1 MHITPAWFIALQ
13 GGGAVFGP
21 LLQQGKLRHG
31 ARCVSKEPVNYA
43 SGPYGHV
50 SHAHPCPA
58 PSCTLT
64 CGKGSWG
71 APFGEK
77 RGAGVHCR
85 RGVLYPGA
93 GELRERRVG
102 VLAAVQAARLP
113 QGLQA
118 DRPAAQA
125 LLAPNRNR
133 TAHDQ
138 QLCPCCG
145 QRAAVG
151 GEQPLRQHSL
161 CARGHCEP
169 GGHIHGVFA
178 RRSASN
184 GVTIWRGRG
193 TSCFP

>member
-1 MHITPAWFIALQ
+1 M
-13 GGGAVFGP
+13 
-21 LLQQGKLRHG
+21 
-31 ARCVSKEPVNYA
+31 
-43 SGPYGHV
+43 
-50 SHAHPCPA
+50 
-58 PSCTLT
+58 
-64 CGKGSWG
+64 
-71 APFGEK
+71 
-77 RGAGVHCR
+77 HCR

-118 DRPAAQA
+118 GRPAAQA

-169 GGHIHGVFA
+169 GGHIHGVLHGGLHLTVSPYGGA
-178 RRSASN
+178 GAPAA
-184 GVTIWRGRG
+184 
-193 TSCFP
+193 FPEHHMGKEKEPLFLFLPL